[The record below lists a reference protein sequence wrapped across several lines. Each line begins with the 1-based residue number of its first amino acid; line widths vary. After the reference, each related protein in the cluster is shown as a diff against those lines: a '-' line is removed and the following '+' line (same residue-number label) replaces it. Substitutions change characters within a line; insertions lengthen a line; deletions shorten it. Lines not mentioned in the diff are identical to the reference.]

1 MAYHEEDDHKWKKI
15 DLSIDYMI
23 LGEFGAGA
31 VLITFGV
38 ILGKCNL
45 LQLWVL
51 ATIELVF
58 YCLNEA
64 IVIDIFKI
72 KDIGG
77 SMVIHTFGAVFGISA
92 SFFF

>member
-1 MAYHEEDDHKWKKI
+1 
-15 DLSIDYMI
+15 MI
-23 LGEFGAGA
+23 AGDFAAAA

-51 ATIELVF
+51 ATIEILI
-58 YCLNEA
+58 YSLNET
-64 IVIDIFKI
+64 ILVKIFDVR
-72 KDIGG
+72 DIGG
-77 SMVIHTFGAVFGISA
+77 SMVIHTFGAAYGIAA